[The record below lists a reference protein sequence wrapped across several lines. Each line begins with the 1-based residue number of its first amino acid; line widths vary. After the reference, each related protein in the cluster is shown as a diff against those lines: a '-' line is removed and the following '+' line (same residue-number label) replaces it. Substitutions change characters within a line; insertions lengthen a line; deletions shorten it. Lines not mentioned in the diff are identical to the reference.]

1 MNHLAERR
9 SEERERRRIEI
20 LDAAEAVAA
29 ELGVEA
35 MTMDQVAR
43 KARLSRALLY
53 VYFQD
58 KAALTLGICERAL
71 QQLGDR
77 FERAVAGHDRGH
89 DQVVGC
95 GRAYVAFA
103 LEYPVR
109 FATLA
114 GFESRLPSGE
124 PNPAYG
130 DCIAAG
136 DRSQAVLVAAIA
148 RGLADGSIHRD
159 AGDPL
164 LIGFT
169 LWGLMHGIIQLT
181 MVKRGELERR
191 GVSTDALI
199 EHAFAM
205 ASRAIGAPLAAGP
218 T

>member
-1 MNHLAERR
+1 MNQLAERR
-9 SEERERRRIEI
+9 LEERERRRVEI
-20 LDAAEAVAA
+20 LDAAEAFAA
-29 ELGVEA
+29 EIGVET
-35 MTMDQVAR
+35 MTMDQVAK

-58 KAALTLGICERAL
+58 KAALTLGICQRAL

-77 FERAVAGHDRGH
+77 FESAVAEQLHGH
-89 DQVVGC
+89 DQVVAC

-103 LEYPVR
+103 LEHPVR

-114 GFESRLPSGE
+114 GFESRLPADQ
-124 PNPAYG
+124 PNSAYS
-130 DCIAAG
+130 DCMSAG
-136 DRSQAVLVAAIA
+136 DRSHSVLVRAIA
-148 RGLADGSIHRD
+148 RGIADGSIDRD

-191 GVSTDALI
+191 GIATEALI
-199 EHAFAM
+199 EHAFAL
-205 ASRAIGAPLAAGP
+205 ATRAIATPLRDRS
-218 T
+218 

>member
-1 MNHLAERR
+1 MNQLAERR
-9 SEERERRRIEI
+9 LEERERRRVEI

-29 ELGVEA
+29 EIGVET
-35 MTMDQVAR
+35 MTMDQVAK

-77 FERAVAGHDRGH
+77 FESAVAGPQLGH
-89 DQVVGC
+89 DQVVAC

-103 LEYPVR
+103 LEHPVR

-114 GFESRLPSGE
+114 GFESRLPADE
-124 PNPAYG
+124 PNSAYG
-130 DCIAAG
+130 DCVAAG
-136 DRSQAVLVAAIA
+136 DRSQSVLVEAIT
-148 RGLADGSIHRD
+148 RGINDGSIERD

-191 GVSTDALI
+191 GIATETLI
-199 EHAFAM
+199 EHAFAL
-205 ASRAIGAPLAAGP
+205 ATRAIAKPARGRA
-218 T
+218 

>member
-1 MNHLAERR
+1 MNLLAERR
-9 SEERERRRIEI
+9 LEERERRRIEI

-29 ELGVEA
+29 EIGVET
-35 MTMDQVAR
+35 MTMDQVAK

-53 VYFQD
+53 IYFQD

-71 QQLGDR
+71 QQLGDL
-77 FERAVAGHDRGH
+77 FEAAVGEHQLGH
-89 DQVVGC
+89 DQVVAC

-103 LEYPVR
+103 LEHPVR

-114 GFESRLPSGE
+114 GFESRLPSDE
-124 PNPAYG
+124 PNLAYG

-136 DRSQAVLVAAIA
+136 DRSQSVLVRAIA
-148 RGLADGSIHRD
+148 RGLADGSIDRA

-164 LIGFT
+164 LVGFT

-191 GVSTDALI
+191 GVATEALI
-199 EHAFAM
+199 EHAFAL
-205 ASRAIGAPLAAGP
+205 ATRAIAAPKRGAP
-218 T
+218 